1 MANPFAPLTA
11 IEIEKAV
18 AIFRREHEGDTAVFC
33 SSGLDEPAKA
43 DVKAGKSV
51 PRVVKFLGTDSAPD
65 GGFEVYVNL
74 DEDKIERL
82 IRLGNDAQ
90 APYGFYDLGVAV
102 QLTKSN
108 PEWLSAVK
116 ARGVACQTEEDL
128 EHIQID
134 PWPAGG
140 YAVAEVPPGHRAVR
154 CIAFVREDKTDNG
167 YARPIHGLIC
177 HVDVTAGEV
186 VRVEDAGVV
195 PMPPNPGRFD
205 AAHQQSTRTDL
216 KELEIT
222 QPDGP
227 SFEVDGYRVK
237 WQGYEFSVSM
247 HPVHGLVLH
256 QLSLQQRPLL
266 YRAALSEM
274 IVPYGDSDN
283 MHAWKHVLDA
293 SEYNMGMLVNSLKLG
308 CDCLGEIFYFDV
320 HQVTWEGK
328 VKSVENA
335 ICMHEEDYGIQWK
348 HYDSESQTSEVR
360 RSRRLVISSIFTI
373 GNYDYGFY
381 WYLYL
386 DGTIQ
391 MEIKLTGIVGV
402 SAVTEAT
409 HNPAQSPLIAEGLAS
424 PVHQHV
430 FCFRLDWDLDGGPNA
445 LFENQIKVL
454 PVSDS
459 NPDGTQFQSVSRH
472 LTDEASA
479 KRNIAPQQS
488 RHWRVV
494 NPESLNGLG
503 KPVSYKLLPAASPS
517 LLAAES
523 SVVGK
528 RGAFGKHHLWAT
540 PYAENEMS
548 AAGAHTVMHSG
559 GGLPEYTK
567 HNRDISEGDLVM
579 WHTVAL
585 THVPRPEDW
594 PVMPVEYTGFHLIPV
609 GFFDRNP
616 TLDLPAKCH
625 A

>member
-1 MANPFAPLTA
+1 MSNPFEPLSA
-11 IEIEKAV
+11 AEIEQAV
-18 AIFRREHEGDTAVFC
+18 NIFGIAHPDERTVFC
-33 SSGLDEPAKA
+33 SSGLQEPTKA
-43 DVKAGKSV
+43 DVKTGVASA
-51 PRVVKFLGTDSAPD
+51 RVVRFLGTDSTPD
-65 GGFEVYVNL
+65 GGFEALVNL
-74 DEDKIERL
+74 TTGRL
-82 IRLGNDAQ
+82 DDLHRLPNEAQ
-90 APYGFYDLGVAV
+90 APYGYYDLGVAIG
-102 QLTKSN
+102 LTKSD
-108 PEWLSAVK
+108 PRWLEAVQ
-116 ARGVACQTEEDL
+116 ARGVPCSTDEEL
-128 EHIQID
+128 KRIQID

-140 YAVAEVPPGHRAVR
+140 YPNAEIPAGHRAVR
-154 CIAFVREDKTDNG
+154 CIAFVREDATDNG
-167 YARPIHGLIC
+167 YARPIHGLIS
-177 HVDVTAGEV
+177 HVDVTAGQV
-186 VRVEDAGVV
+186 VAVEDSGVV
-195 PMPPNPGRFD
+195 PMPPTSGRFD
-205 AAHQQSTRTDL
+205 AAHQEQQRAGL
-216 KELEIT
+216 RELEIT

-237 WQGYEFSVSM
+237 WQGYEFSVSV

-274 IVPYGDSDN
+274 IVPYGDKDN
-283 MHAWKHVLDA
+283 MHSWKHVLDA
-293 SEYNMGMLVNSLKLG
+293 SEYNMGMLINSLKLG

-386 DGTIQ
+386 DGTVQ

-409 HNPAQSPLIAEGLAS
+409 HNPSQSPLIAPGLAS

-430 FCFRLDWDLDGGPNA
+430 FCFRLDWELDGGVNA
-445 LFENQIKVL
+445 LYESQIEVL
-454 PVSDS
+454 PTSSD
-459 NPDGTQFQSVSRH
+459 NPDGTQFQSVARH
-472 LTDEASA
+472 LTDESAA
-479 KRNIAPQQS
+479 KRNIEPQLS
-488 RHWRVV
+488 RHWKVV
-494 NPESLNGLG
+494 NNQSKNGLG
-503 KPVSYKLLPAASPS
+503 TPVAYKLLPAASPP
-517 LLAAES
+517 LLAGDDSMVA
-523 SVVGK
+523 K
-528 RGAFGKHHLWAT
+528 RGAFGKHQLWAT
-540 PYAENEMS
+540 PYAEGEFS
-548 AAGAHTVMHSG
+548 AAGAHTVMHAG

-567 HNRDISEGDLVM
+567 NNRDISECDLVM

-616 TLDLPAKCH
+616 TLDLPTKCH
-625 A
+625 T